1 MRRFLFPLVI
11 FPILVFAE
19 GGGLPTQPYIY
30 VEGTAEIQKI
40 ADTITLKFDALAT
53 AADRTKANN
62 EVQSKLKKI
71 FEVLRERKIA
81 DNDVIAE
88 SIHSQ
93 PETEPEEKDGWH
105 RQKVIGYNVTRPIE
119 VKVRDV
125 AIFPKLVDDLIAL
138 GGVEFADTESGLSNQ
153 KELQEQLRQKALAD
167 ARGRADTI
175 AKAMGVKVDSIFAI
189 STVPFSEVQNKMFPV
204 EKVIVTGSNIPT
216 GRTPAPEYRLAT
228 VTVSDEVHVIYL
240 ISPAK

>member
-1 MRRFLFPLVI
+1 MKRLLFSLVI
-11 FPILVFAE
+11 FPISLFA
-19 GGGLPTQPYIY
+19 GSGLPDKPYIY
-30 VEGTAEIQKI
+30 VDGTAEIQKI

-53 AADRTKANN
+53 APDRTKANE
-62 EVQSKLKKI
+62 EVQLKVKKI
-71 FEVLRERKIA
+71 LEVLRERKIA
-81 DNDVIAE
+81 DSDVIAE

-93 PETEPEEKDGWH
+93 PEIEPEEKNGWH
-105 RQKVIGYNVTRPIE
+105 RQKIIGYNVTRPIE
-119 VKVRDV
+119 VKVRDI

-153 KELQEQLRQKALAD
+153 KELQEQLRQKALAN

-175 AKAMGVKVDSIFAI
+175 AKAMGVKVESIFAI
-189 STVPFSEVQNKMFPV
+189 STVSFSEVQNKMFPV
-204 EKVIVTGSNIPT
+204 ERVIVTGSNIPT